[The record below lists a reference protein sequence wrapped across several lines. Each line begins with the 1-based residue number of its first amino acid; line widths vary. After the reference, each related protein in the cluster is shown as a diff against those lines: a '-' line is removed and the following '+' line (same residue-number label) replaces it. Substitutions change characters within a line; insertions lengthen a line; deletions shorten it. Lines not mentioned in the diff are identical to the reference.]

1 MRTVRKTTA
10 EALIAFLDQ
19 QFLEDDGTETKLVP
33 GILAIF
39 GHGNI
44 GGIGHAL
51 EASGAPGGLRFIA
64 AKNEQGMVHAAV
76 AFAKA
81 RRRRAWWA
89 CTSSIGPGAMNMVT
103 GAALATVNRLPVL
116 LLPGDVFSDRGP
128 DPVLQ
133 QLEHPLDGTISV
145 NDALRPVS
153 VYWDRIQRP
162 PQLVDALLRAVA
174 VLTDPA
180 ATGAVTLCLP
190 QDVQAEAYDFPAE
203 LFTRKVWHLAR
214 PRIDRGELSRS
225 LDVIRASKHP
235 LLVVGGG
242 VHYSG
247 AETEVAEFASRFG
260 IPLAETAAGKGLV
273 PWDHPWNLGGLG
285 VLGTQAANRG
295 AKSADLVIAMGTRLT
310 DFTTA
315 SKTAF
320 AKEVR
325 FLALNVNRRDAGKL
339 GAVPVIADVREGVRQ
354 WSEELARLGWQS
366 EEDPVRIK
374 TLKADWDQEVE
385 RLCSRTPAEGLAA
398 TSVLGQ
404 INRALDPSDVV
415 VAAAGGL
422 PGDLQRLWRSPGG
435 ATYHLEYGFSC
446 MGYEVAAALG
456 VKLAD
461 SSRGV
466 YALVGDGSYL
476 MLHTE
481 LLTAIQEGLAVT
493 VVIFD
498 NAGHQCIQSLAENLG
513 LTGMGTQ
520 FCFRDP
526 VRRGQPLAVDFV
538 AYAQALGALAIRAN
552 SLEELTAALERARQ
566 AKWPAVIHVPVLPDS
581 GTQAYEAVWRVDTAA
596 TTGGPS

>member
-1 MRTVRKTTA
+1 MKTVRQTTA
-10 EALIAFLDQ
+10 QALIGFLDQ
-19 QFLEDDGTETKLVP
+19 QYLEDDGVETKLVS
-33 GILAIF
+33 GIFAIF
-39 GHGNI
+39 GHGNV

-51 EASGAPGGLRFIA
+51 EVGGVEGGLRFIQ
-64 AKNEQGMVHAAV
+64 AKNEQGMVHAAT

-116 LLPGDVFSDRGP
+116 LLPGDVFADRGP

-133 QLEHPLDGTISV
+133 QLEHPGDGSISV
-145 NDALRPVS
+145 NDAFRPVS

-180 ATGAVTLCLP
+180 ATGAVTICLP

-203 LFTRKVWHLAR
+203 FFARRVWHLAR
-214 PRIDRGELSRS
+214 PPIDRSELARS
-225 LDVIRASKHP
+225 LDLIRASKHP
-235 LLVVGGG
+235 LLIVGGG
-242 VHYSG
+242 VSYSG

-260 IPLAETAAGKGLV
+260 IPFAETAAGKGMV

-285 VLGTQAANRG
+285 VLGTQAANRM
-295 AKSADLVIAMGTRLT
+295 AKSADLVIAVGTRLT

-320 AKEVR
+320 APGAK

-339 GAVPVIADVREGVRQ
+339 RALPIIADAREGVRQ
-354 WSEELARLGWQS
+354 WTEGLARLGWS
-366 EEDPVRIK
+366 SGEDPVRIASLK
-374 TLKADWDQEVE
+374 TDWNQEVE
-385 RLCSRTPAEGLAA
+385 RLWNRTPAEGLAA
-398 TSVLGQ
+398 TAVLGQ
-404 INRALDPSDVV
+404 INRALGPNDVV
-415 VAAAGGL
+415 VGAAGGL

-435 ATYHLEYGFSC
+435 GTYHLEYGFSC
-446 MGYEVAAALG
+446 MGYEVAAGLG

-461 SSRGV
+461 ASRGV

-498 NAGHQCIQSLAENLG
+498 NAGYQCIQALAENLG
-513 LTGMGTQ
+513 LSGMGTQ
-520 FCFRDP
+520 FRFRDP
-526 VRRGQPLAVDFV
+526 ARRGQPLGVDFV
-538 AYAQALGALAIRAN
+538 RYAEGLGALAMTA
-552 SLEELTAALERARQ
+552 SSPQELTAALERARQ
-566 AKWPAVIHVPVLPDS
+566 AQWPVVIHVPVLPDS
-581 GTQAYEAVWRVDTAA
+581 GSRPYDATWRVDSAA
-596 TTGGPS
+596 AGDGPS